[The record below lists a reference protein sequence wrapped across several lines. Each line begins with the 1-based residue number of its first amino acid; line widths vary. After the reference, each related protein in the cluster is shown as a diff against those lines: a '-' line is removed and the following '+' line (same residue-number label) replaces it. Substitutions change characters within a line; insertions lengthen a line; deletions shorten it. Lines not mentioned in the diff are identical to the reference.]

1 MPVLTRRSVLL
12 ALAVVALLLTVA
24 TVAVLGRRRDVGLSA
39 RLDLIEERVQAD
51 AMAHTAAENDLRER
65 LTVLETRKPATPT
78 HVSAPPAHV
87 SAPPTEKPRIGK
99 RIARGVVR
107 RFRKGKDQ

>member
-1 MPVLTRRSVLL
+1 MPVPTRRSVLL

-24 TVAVLGRRRDVGLSA
+24 TVAVLGRRRDAALST
-39 RLDLIEERVQAD
+39 RLDLMEERVQAD

-65 LTVLETRKPATPT
+65 LTVLETRKPATP
-78 HVSAPPAHV
+78 AHV

-107 RFRKGKDQ
+107 RFRKGKTQ